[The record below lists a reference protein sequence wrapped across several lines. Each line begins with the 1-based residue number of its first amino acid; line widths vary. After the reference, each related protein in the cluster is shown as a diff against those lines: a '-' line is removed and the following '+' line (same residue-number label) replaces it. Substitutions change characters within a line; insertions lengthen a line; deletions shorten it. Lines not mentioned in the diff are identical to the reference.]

1 MTVGAVVLAGG
12 ASRRFG
18 RDKLAEPVAGRPLLD
33 HAIEAAGA
41 VAATVVVVLAPA
53 DERPLPD
60 GVTRAHDATAYEGPL
75 AGLAAGLGAL
85 PSDVDRVLVLGGDMP
100 AAVAP
105 VLRLLVT
112 RLDTPTITGAW
123 LADAMGR
130 PRPLPMALRR
140 DLAETKASALLD
152 AGERRLRALP
162 EALGA
167 WAFPLAAWRAL
178 DPELATLRDVDAPGD
193 L

>member
-1 MTVGAVVLAGG
+1 MTALDLLGLGLLGLRTRPARAVLSALGI
-12 ASRRFG
+12 
-18 RDKLAEPVAGRPLLD
+18 
-33 HAIEAAGA
+33 AIGI
-41 VAATVVVVLAPA
+41 ATMVVVTCIPA
-53 DERPLPD
+53 SSSAALMRELSAL
-60 GVTRAHDATAYEGPL
+60 GTNMLQATAPEAQTP
-75 AGLAAGLGAL
+75 
-85 PSDVDRVLVLGGDMP
+85 MP
-100 AAVAP
+100 EASVAMVERIAP

-140 DLAETKASALLD
+140 DLAETRASALLD